1 MSTTTLKK
9 ITGRAKAI
17 YKKGGTWKGAI
28 KKAGAEYRA
37 GKISGVKKKRKPAKR
52 KRVGA
57 VKRKSA
63 PRKRVGTAPRKRK
76 TPAPRKRAVGSVAS
90 HTAAAARLVK
100 EQLAWNLLNI
110 SQAKKKVVKRKL
122 QKKSAVLKRKLR
134 ALTA

>member
-17 YKKGGTWKGAI
+17 YKKGGTWQGAI
-28 KKAGAEYRA
+28 KKAGAEYRS
-37 GKISGVKKKRKPAKR
+37 GKISGVKKKKKAPAKR

-57 VKRKSA
+57 VKRKAA
-63 PRKRVGTAPRKRK
+63 PRKRVGAPPRKRSR
-76 TPAPRKRAVGSVAS
+76 PATRAIGSVAS

-110 SQAKKKVVKRKL
+110 TQAKKKTVKRKL
-122 QKKSAVLKRKLR
+122 QKKSAVLKRKLK